1 MKNFMNSFKSNLF
14 LSVGTFLILLFL
26 ATAIFSLSIS
36 YNEANQISLV
46 DKFQDPSFL
55 HFLGTDESGAD
66 LFKKIAIGTRI
77 SLTIAFTVVLIS
89 LIIGLVYGS
98 YSGYKGGK
106 TDAFMMRAL
115 DLFYSFPGFLL
126 ALALVCVLGPSIRN
140 LILALSITGWTGFAR
155 LVRGEVLHLK
165 EQDFV
170 QAAKAVGCSQW
181 RIVTLYIWPNMTGV
195 LLVQSTFALAGTL
208 IVESGLSFL
217 GLGAPA
223 HVPTWGSLLN
233 SGKFYLVEA
242 PHIAFFPG
250 LCIVLLVLGFN
261 LVGDGLKQ
269 VLDPKKASV
278 V

>member
-1 MKNFMNSFKSNLF
+1 MIKFKPNLF
-14 LSVGTFLILLFL
+14 LVVGSLLILLFF
-26 ATAIFSLSIS
+26 ATAVFSLGIS
-36 YNEANQISLV
+36 YNEANEISLAS
-46 DKFQDPSFL
+46 KFQSPTL
-55 HFLGTDESGAD
+55 KHFLGTDESGAD

-77 SLTIAFTVVLIS
+77 SLTIAFSVVIIS
-89 LIIGLVYGS
+89 LIIGLLYGS
-98 YSGYKGGK
+98 LSGYKGGAV
-106 TDAFMMRAL
+106 DVFMMRAL

-165 EQDFV
+165 EQDFI
-170 QAAKAVGCSQW
+170 QAAKSIGCSQW
-181 RIVTLYIWPNMTGV
+181 RIVVFYIWPNMTGV

-261 LVGDGLKQ
+261 LVGDGVKHI
-269 VLDPKKASV
+269 LDPKKASV

>member
-1 MKNFMNSFKSNLF
+1 MKKFSTNLF
-14 LSVGTFLILLFL
+14 LSTGLIIILIFIL
-26 ATAIFSLSIS
+26 TAAYSFQIS
-36 YNEANQISLV
+36 YNEANQIALA
-46 DKFQDPSFL
+46 DKFQGPSST
-55 HFLGTDESGAD
+55 HFLGTDETGSD

-77 SLTIAFTVVLIS
+77 SLVIAFSVVLIS
-89 LIIGLVYGS
+89 LIIGLLYGS
-98 YSGYKGGK
+98 TAGYCGGK
-106 TDAFMMRAL
+106 VDAVMMRTL

-126 ALALVCVLGPSIRN
+126 ALALVCVLGPSVQN

-165 EQDFV
+165 EQDFI
-170 QAAKAVGCSQW
+170 QAAKSVGCSQS
-181 RIVTLYIWPNMTGV
+181 RIVVFYIWPNMTGV

-223 HVPTWGSLLN
+223 HIPTWGSLLN

-261 LVGDGLKQ
+261 LLGDGMKQ

>member
-1 MKNFMNSFKSNLF
+1 MIKFKPNLF
-14 LSVGTFLILLFL
+14 LVVGSLLILLFL
-26 ATAIFSLSIS
+26 ATAIFSFSVS
-36 YNEANQISLV
+36 YNEANEISLAS
-46 DKFQDPSFL
+46 KFQSPSAT
-55 HFLGTDESGAD
+55 HILGTDESGAD

-77 SLTIAFTVVLIS
+77 SLTIAFSVVAIS
-89 LIIGLVYGS
+89 LVIGLLYGS
-98 YSGYKGGK
+98 ISGYRGGA

-126 ALALVCVLGPSIRN
+126 ALALVCVLGPSVRN

-165 EQDFV
+165 EQDFI
-170 QAAKAVGCSQW
+170 QAAKSIGCSQW
-181 RIVTLYIWPNMTGV
+181 RIVVLYIWPNMTGV

-261 LVGDGLKQ
+261 LVGDGVKH

>member
-1 MKNFMNSFKSNLF
+1 MKHLKSNLF
-14 LSVGTFLILLFL
+14 LSVGTLLILLFL
-26 ATAIFSLSIS
+26 ATAIFSFSVS
-36 YNEANQISLV
+36 YNEANQISLA
-46 DKFQDPSFL
+46 DKFQSPSATHL
-55 HFLGTDESGAD
+55 LGTDETGAD
-66 LFKKIAIGTRI
+66 LFKKISIGTRI
-77 SLTIAFTVVLIS
+77 SLTIAFSVVFVS
-89 LIIGLVYGS
+89 LFIGLVYGS
-98 YSGYKGGK
+98 LSGYKGGK
-106 TDAFMMRAL
+106 TDAVMMRAL

-126 ALALVCVLGPSIRN
+126 ALALVCVLGPSVRN
-140 LILALSITGWTGFAR
+140 LILALCITGWTGFAR

-165 EQDFV
+165 EMDFV
-170 QAAKAVGCSQW
+170 QAARAVGCSQL
-181 RIVTLYIWPNMTGV
+181 RIVIFYIWPNMTGV

-223 HVPTWGSLLN
+223 HIPTWGSLLN

-261 LVGDGLKQ
+261 LLGDGLKQ

>member
-1 MKNFMNSFKSNLF
+1 MIKFRSNLF
-14 LSVGTFLILLFL
+14 LVVGSLLIFMFFAL
-26 ATAIFSLSIS
+26 AVFSSTVS
-36 YNEANQISLV
+36 YNEANAISLSS
-46 DKFQDPSFL
+46 KFKSPSATHL
-55 HFLGTDESGAD
+55 LGTDESGAD
-66 LFKKIAIGTRI
+66 LFKKIAIGTRV
-77 SLTIAFTVVLIS
+77 SLTIAFSVVFIS

-98 YSGYKGGK
+98 VSGYKGGA

-165 EQDFV
+165 EQDFI
-170 QAAKAVGCSQW
+170 QAAKSIGCSQW
-181 RIVTLYIWPNMTGV
+181 RIVVLYIWPNMTGV

-242 PHIAFFPG
+242 PHISFFPG

-261 LVGDGLKQ
+261 LLGDGVKHI
-269 VLDPKKASV
+269 LDPKKASV